1 MLLTWTEAA
10 IRDRF
15 TIYEYIELDNPVA
28 ALEMD
33 ELILYSVN
41 RLQLNPYLGK
51 EGRVLGTRELVLHQ
65 NYLLIYEFHESDGEI
80 IIMAILHAR
89 RQWPLK

>member
-1 MLLTWTEAA
+1 MLLTWTESA